1 MIAITG
7 GGTGGHLSIARALK
21 EEFNK
26 KGIKPVFI
34 GSINGQD
41 KLWFENEKGFSKKY
55 FFNTKGVVNQNKT
68 GKIISLLKIILYA
81 LKCFFIFKRHDIK
94 KVVSVG
100 GYSAAAASFGAVMFK
115 KELFI
120 HEQNAKTGSLNAKL
134 RPYAKAFFS
143 SYDNKSPIKDYP
155 VREEFFKTRRVRESL
170 DTIIFLGGSQGAR
183 FINNLAK
190 SMAKPLNDKGIN
202 IIHQCG
208 KKEYKELKKFYDGK
222 DLDVELHAFIDNMP
236 QILKKA
242 DLAISRSGASTLWEL
257 CANALP
263 AIFIPYPYAAGD
275 HQYFNAKFLEDKNL
289 AKIFKEKEADQNA
302 LLEHI
307 DSIELNKISKN
318 LTKIIDKN
326 GAKKIVEYILS
337 K

>member
-26 KGIKPVFI
+26 KGIEPIFI
-34 GSINGQD
+34 GSLNGQD
-41 KLWFENEKGFSKKY
+41 KTWFENEEGFSQKY
-55 FFNTKGVVNQNKT
+55 FFNTKGVVNQNKI
-68 GKIISLLKIILYA
+68 GKIISLSTIILYA
-81 LKCFFIFKRHDIK
+81 LKCFFIFKRHNIK

-115 KELFI
+115 KELYI

-143 SYDNKSPIKDYP
+143 SYDDSSPIKDYP
-155 VREEFFKTRRVRESL
+155 VREEFFKTKRVRESL
-170 DTIIFLGGSQGAR
+170 DTIIFLGGSQGAS

-190 SMAKPLNDKGIN
+190 SMAKSLKNRGIN

-208 KKEYKELKKFYDGK
+208 KKEYKELKKFYEK
-222 DLDVELHAFIDNMP
+222 EALDVELYDFTNDMP
-236 QILKKA
+236 TLLKKA

-263 AIFIPYPYAAGD
+263 AVFIPYPYAAGD
-275 HQYFNAKFLEDKNL
+275 HQYYNAKFLEDKNL
-289 AKIFKEKEADQNA
+289 TKIFREKEANPDN
-302 LLEHI
+302 LLEYI
-307 DSIELNKISKN
+307 DTIELSKISKN

-326 GAKKIVEYILS
+326 GAKKIIEYI
-337 K
+337 

>member
-26 KGIKPVFI
+26 KGIEPIFI
-34 GSINGQD
+34 GSLNGQD
-41 KLWFENEKGFSKKY
+41 KTWFENEEGFSQKY
-55 FFNTKGVVNQNKT
+55 FFNTKGVVNQNKI
-68 GKIISLLKIILYA
+68 GKIISLSTIILCA
-81 LKCFFIFKRHDIK
+81 IKCFFIFKRHNIK

-115 KELFI
+115 KELYI

-143 SYDNKSPIKDYP
+143 SYDDSSPIKDYP
-155 VREEFFKTRRVRESL
+155 VREEFFKTKRVRESL
-170 DTIIFLGGSQGAR
+170 DTIIFLGGSQGAS

-190 SMAKPLNDKGIN
+190 SMAKSLKNRGIN

-208 KKEYKELKKFYDGK
+208 KKEYKELKKFYEK
-222 DLDVELHAFIDNMP
+222 EALDVELYDFTNDMP
-236 QILKKA
+236 TLLKKA

-263 AIFIPYPYAAGD
+263 AVFIPYPYAAGD
-275 HQYFNAKFLEDKNL
+275 HQYYNAKFLEDKNL
-289 AKIFKEKEADQNA
+289 TKIFREKEANPDN
-302 LLEHI
+302 LLEYI
-307 DSIELNKISKN
+307 DTIELSKISKN

-326 GAKKIVEYILS
+326 GAKKIIEYI
-337 K
+337 

>member
-26 KGIKPVFI
+26 KGVEPVFI

-41 KLWFENEKGFSKKY
+41 RAWFENEKGFSQKY
-55 FFNTKGVVNQNKT
+55 FFNTKGVVNQNKI
-68 GKIISLLKIILYA
+68 GKIISLSTIILYA
-81 LKCFFIFKRHDIK
+81 LKCFFIFKKHGIK

-100 GYSAAAASFGAVMFK
+100 GYSAAAASFGAIIFK

-120 HEQNAKTGSLNAKL
+120 HEQNAKIGSLNAKL
-134 RPYAKAFFS
+134 KPYAKAFFS
-143 SYDNKSPIKDYP
+143 SYDDNSPIKDYP
-155 VREEFFKTRRVRESL
+155 VRKEFFKTRRVRESL

-190 SMAKPLNDKGIN
+190 SMAKHLKNKGIN

-208 KKEYKELKKFYDGK
+208 KKEYKELKKFYEKEGLK
-222 DLDVELHAFIDNMP
+222 VELYDFINDMP
-236 QILKKA
+236 SLLKKA
-242 DLAISRSGASTLWEL
+242 DLSISRSGASTLWEL

-263 AIFIPYPYAAGD
+263 AVFIPYPYAAGD
-275 HQYFNAKFLEDKNL
+275 HQYYNAKFLQDKNL
-289 AKIFKEKEADQNA
+289 TKIFREEEADPNT
-302 LLEHI
+302 LLKYI
-307 DSIELNKISKN
+307 GTIELNKISKN
-318 LTKIIDKN
+318 LTSTIGKN
-326 GAKKIVEYILS
+326 GAKKIVEYIFS

>member
-21 EEFNK
+21 EELNK
-26 KGIKPVFI
+26 KEIKPIFI

-41 KLWFENEKGFSKKY
+41 RAWFEDEEGFSKKY
-55 FFNTKGVVNQNKT
+55 FFNTKGVVNQNKI
-68 GKIISLLKIILYA
+68 GKILSLSKIILYS
-81 LKCFFIFKRHDIK
+81 LKCFFIFKRHGIK
-94 KVVSVG
+94 KVISVG
-100 GYSAAAASFGAVMFK
+100 GYSAAAASFGAVIFQ
-115 KELFI
+115 KELYI
-120 HEQNAKTGSLNAKL
+120 HEQNAKIGSLNAKL
-134 RPYAKAFFS
+134 KPYAKAFFS
-143 SYDNKSPIKDYP
+143 SYEDSSPIKDYP

-190 SMAKPLNDKGIN
+190 SIAKPLKDKGIN

-208 KKEYKELKKFYDGK
+208 KKEYKELKRFYEEE
-222 DLDVELHAFIDNMP
+222 DLDIELYDFIDDMP
-236 QILKKA
+236 QVLNRA

-289 AKIFKEKEADQNA
+289 AKIFR
-302 LLEHI
+302 EHKI
-307 DSIELNKISKN
+307 DFDTILKLVNSINLKKISQN
-318 LTKIIDKN
+318 LTNTIDKN
-326 GAKKIVEYILS
+326 GAKKIVQYILYR
-337 K
+337 

>member
-81 LKCFFIFKRHDIK
+81 LKCFFIFKRHGIK

-134 RPYAKAFFS
+134 KPYAKAFFS
-143 SYDNKSPIKDYP
+143 SYDYNSPIKDYP

-190 SMAKPLNDKGIN
+190 FIAKPLKDKGIN

-208 KKEYKELKKFYDGK
+208 KKEYKELKKFYEK
-222 DLDVELHAFIDNMP
+222 QDLDIELYDFIDDMP
-236 QILKKA
+236 QILNRA

-263 AIFIPYPYAAGD
+263 AVFIPYPYAAGD

-289 AKIFKEKEADQNA
+289 TKIYREKEADQNT
-302 LLEHI
+302 LLEYI
-307 DSIELNKISKN
+307 DSIKLNKISKN

-326 GAKKIVEYILS
+326 GAKKIVEYILDT
-337 K
+337 